1 MNRLHR
7 YFCRSPKYQEKLE
20 HGLMP
25 WVLGAVDLGDELL
38 EIGPGPGLTTELL
51 RARTTHLTAVEID
64 SVLASAVA
72 SKFPDV
78 EVVNADATELP
89 LPDGRFSAAVS
100 LTMLHHV
107 PSVELQDRLL
117 GEVHR
122 VLRPGGVFVGSDSR
136 VSLLFRLAHLFDTMV
151 VVDPETLPARLERAG
166 FDEIKVDAVPRA
178 FRFRARKPYARV

>member
-25 WVLGAVDLGDELL
+25 WVLGSAELGDDVL

-51 RARTTHLTAVEID
+51 RARTTRLTAVEID
-64 SVLASAVA
+64 PVLASMVA
-72 SKFPDV
+72 SRFPDV

-89 LPDGRFSAAVS
+89 LPDGRFSGAVS

-122 VLRPGGVFVGSDSR
+122 VLRPGGLFVGSDSR
-136 VSLLFRLAHLFDTMV
+136 ESTLFRLAHLFDTMV
-151 VVDPETLPARLERAG
+151 IVDPDGLPERLARAG
-166 FDEIKVDAVPRA
+166 FSDVKVDAVKGA
-178 FRFRARKPYARV
+178 FRFRARA

>member
-7 YFCRSPKYQEKLE
+7 YFCRSPKYQKKLE
-20 HGLMP
+20 HGLIP
-25 WVLGAVDLGDELL
+25 WVIGSANLGDDVL

-51 RARTTHLTAVEID
+51 RARAPHLTAVEID
-64 SVLASAVA
+64 PVLASIVA

-78 EVVNADATELP
+78 EVLNADATELP
-89 LPDGRFSAAVS
+89 LPDGRFSGAVS

-122 VLRPGGVFVGSDSR
+122 VLRPGGLFVGSDSR
-136 VSLLFRLAHLFDTMV
+136 
-151 VVDPETLPARLERAG
+151 E
-166 FDEIKVDAVPRA
+166 
-178 FRFRARKPYARV
+178 

>member
-1 MNRLHR
+1 
-7 YFCRSPKYQEKLE
+7 
-20 HGLMP
+20 MP
-25 WVLGAVDLGDELL
+25 WVVGSAELGDELL

-64 SVLASAVA
+64 AALASAVA

-78 EVVNADATELP
+78 EVLNADATELP

-122 VLRPGGVFVGSDSR
+122 VLRPGGLFVGSDSR
-136 VSLLFRLAHLFDTMV
+136 VSTLFRLAHLFDTMV
-151 VVDPETLPARLERAG
+151 IVDPDAFPSRLAHAG
-166 FDEIKVDAVPRA
+166 FDEIKVDSVPRA
-178 FRFRARKPYARV
+178 FRFQARKPFIQA

>member
-7 YFCRSPKYQEKLE
+7 YFCRSPKYQRRLE
-20 HGLMP
+20 DGLLP
-25 WVLGAVDLGDELL
+25 WVIGSSDLGDELL

-64 SVLASAVA
+64 SALASAVA

-89 LPDGRFSAAVS
+89 LPDARFSAAVS

-107 PSVELQDRLL
+107 PSVELQDKLL

-122 VLRPGGVFVGSDSR
+122 VLRPGGLFVGSDSR
-136 VSLLFRLAHLFDTMV
+136 ESMLFRLAHLFDTMV
-151 VVDPETLPARLERAG
+151 VVDPAAFPDRLTRAG
-166 FDEIKVDAVPRA
+166 FSDVRVDAVDRA
-178 FRFRARKPYARV
+178 FRFSARA